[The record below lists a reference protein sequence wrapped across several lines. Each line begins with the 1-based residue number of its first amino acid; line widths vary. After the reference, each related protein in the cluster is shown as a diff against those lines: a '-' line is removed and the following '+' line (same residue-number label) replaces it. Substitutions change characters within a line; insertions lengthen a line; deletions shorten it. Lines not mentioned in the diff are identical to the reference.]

1 MYKLKLIHKIKG
13 QLLMSKGRHFE
24 GIRTIKDP
32 ESFNNLAH
40 FIEEIIPLPENMPQ
54 EIESRG
60 AKALFNDIK
69 PWSRETFE
77 FLEKWANLA
86 ADSMINEEDKEKL
99 TNFATK
105 VSKISK
111 IASNIEHASE
121 GYIPKIWNIFSQ
133 GIKGLLSPLAGIIS
147 PIVDLLKNVGNSF
160 IEGIQ
165 SIFSQPLEKQ
175 GETCLQVAD
184 NAMKMLEQVDR
195 AIDNPNKGL
204 DYAAATLAK
213 PKGISNVDTA
223 QATTSRSNNTASLVD
238 TVKNLCTTTPLSEHK
253 ITPPSTPGHKPGPS
267 SSIQR

>member
-1 MYKLKLIHKIKG
+1 
-13 QLLMSKGRHFE
+13 MSKGRHFE
-24 GIRTIKDP
+24 DIRTIKDP
-32 ESFNNLAH
+32 KSFNHLLH
-40 FIEEIIPLPENMPQ
+40 FIEEIIPLPKNMLQ
-54 EIESRG
+54 DIESRG
-60 AKALFNDIK
+60 AKALSKDII
-69 PWSRETFE
+69 PWFIETCE
-77 FLEKWANLA
+77 FLEKGANLA
-86 ADSMINEEDKEKL
+86 ADSMLNEEEKEKL
-99 TNFATK
+99 TYFATK

-121 GYIPKIWNIFSQ
+121 EYIPKIWTIFSH

-204 DYAAATLAK
+204 DYATATLAK
-213 PKGISNVDTA
+213 KGISNVDTA
-223 QATTSRSNNTASLVD
+223 QATTSRSNNTAALVD
-238 TVKNLCTTTPLSEHK
+238 TMKNLCTTTPLSEHK